1 VGVLHRKQLYLACFF
16 CHLLLIFAI
25 CCRDTLSFIARGY
38 TCLPVFFNIYAQKA
52 ETIVSTALG
61 AHLEPSHPVRQA
73 VSVYTHLGGIESGYA
88 FFAPNVPDNY
98 KLVFEL
104 HYPDGR
110 IEYDLP
116 HVASGGA
123 GLRLATLL
131 DNIGDTR
138 SDELRE
144 VMVKMVAYSV
154 WRAHPDATMIR
165 AVFGFALL
173 PTAAEFRRGTRESD
187 EFLYAYDF
195 LFPSSSGET
204 DVP

>member
-1 VGVLHRKQLYLACFF
+1 MLHRKPLYLVCFCF
-16 CHLLLIFAI
+16 HFLFILTVCW
-25 CCRDTLSFIARGY
+25 RDTFYFIERGY
-38 TCLPVFFNIYAQKA
+38 TGLPGFLNPYAQKGEA
-52 ETIVSTALG
+52 ILSTALG
-61 AHLEPSHPVRQA
+61 TDLETSHPVRQA
-73 VSVYTHLGGIESGYA
+73 LNTYGHLAGIEAGYA
-88 FFAPNVPDNY
+88 YFAPNVPNSH

-116 HVASGGA
+116 HVSSHGA

-131 DNIGDTR
+131 DNIGDSP

-154 WRAHPDATMIR
+154 WRTHPDATMIR
-165 AVFGFALL
+165 AVLGFSRL
-173 PTAAEFRRGTRESD
+173 PTAPQFRAGIRESN

-195 LFPSSSGET
+195 RYSSSPGQKN
-204 DVP
+204 VP

>member
-1 VGVLHRKQLYLACFF
+1 MLHRKQLYLVCFS
-16 CHLLLIFAI
+16 CHFFLIFAT

-38 TCLPVFFNIYAQKA
+38 TCLPGFFNTYAQKA
-52 ETIVSTALG
+52 ETIVSTASG
-61 AHLEPSHPVRQA
+61 ANLEPSHPVRQA
-73 VSVYTHLGGIESGYA
+73 ISIYTHLSGIESGYSY
-88 FFAPNVPDNY
+88 FAPNVPDNY

-116 HVASGGA
+116 HVSSSAA

-131 DNIGDTR
+131 DNIGETR
-138 SDELRE
+138 VDEFRE

-173 PTAAEFRRGTRESD
+173 PTAAEFRRGLRESD

-195 LFPSSSGET
+195 VFSSSSDQT

>member
-1 VGVLHRKQLYLACFF
+1 MLRRKQLYLACFC
-16 CHLLLIFAI
+16 CHFLFILAVS
-25 CCRDTLSFIARGY
+25 CRDTLFFIGRGY
-38 TCLPVFFNIYAQKA
+38 TCLPNLLSDPARKA
-52 ETIVSTALG
+52 ETIISAALG
-61 AHLEPSHPVRQA
+61 TYLEPSNPARQA
-73 VSVYTHLGGIESGYA
+73 LNTYTHLAGIESGYA

-116 HVASGGA
+116 HVASGAA
-123 GLRLATLL
+123 GLRMTTLL
-131 DNIGDTR
+131 DNIGDTH

-144 VMVKMVAYSV
+144 VMVKMLTYAV
-154 WRAHPDATMIR
+154 WREHPEATMIR
-165 AVFGFALL
+165 AVLGVSLL
-173 PTAAEFRRGTRESD
+173 PTAAEFRGGKRESS

-195 LFPSSSGET
+195 LFPSSSGPK

>member
-1 VGVLHRKQLYLACFF
+1 VLHRKQLYLVCFS
-16 CHLLLIFAI
+16 CHFLLILAV
-25 CCRDTLSFIARGY
+25 CGRDTLSLVARGY
-38 TCLPVFFNIYAQKA
+38 TSLPSSLSPYAESAQA
-52 ETIVSTALG
+52 IASSLTGERLAPTNAM
-61 AHLEPSHPVRQA
+61 RQA
-73 VSVYTHLGGIESGYA
+73 MTAYLHLSGIESGYA

-104 HYPDGR
+104 HYADGR

-116 HVASGGA
+116 HVSSDAA
-123 GLRLATLL
+123 GFRLTTLL

-154 WRAHPDATMIR
+154 WRAHPDAIMIR

-173 PTAAEFRRGTRESD
+173 PTAAEFRRGVRESD
-187 EFLYAYDF
+187 EFLYAYNF
-195 LFPSSSGET
+195 VFSSSTGGV
-204 DVP
+204 DRP

>member
-1 VGVLHRKQLYLACFF
+1 VLHRKQLYLACFCF
-16 CHLLLIFAI
+16 HFLFILSV
-25 CCRDTLSFIARGY
+25 CCRDTFYFIAQGH
-38 TCLPVFFNIYAQKA
+38 TWLPAFLNVPAQKA
-52 ETIVSTALG
+52 ENVLSTALG
-61 AHLEPSHPVRQA
+61 SNLEASSPFRQT
-73 VSVYTHLGGIESGYA
+73 VNTYGHLGGIESGYA
-88 FFAPNVPDNY
+88 YFAPNVPNSY

-116 HVASGGA
+116 YVSSRGA
-123 GLRLATLL
+123 GLRFATLL
-131 DNIGDTR
+131 DNLGDTP

-165 AVFGFALL
+165 AVLGFSTL
-173 PTAAEFRRGTRESD
+173 PTAAQFRRGIRESN

-195 LFPSSSGET
+195 LFPSSSSPKN
-204 DVP
+204 VP